1 MMDDVAIWDEVE
13 MPDEAVQSH
22 FTAVNPPG
30 IIELSPDQRA
40 VLELVKSGRSIFFT
54 GSAVCTLASNIE
66 YFHDEYQHD
75 IWDEYLPAEPN
86 KLRLAV
92 TAATGIASINI
103 DGCTLHSW
111 AGIGLGKRTLDKDSH
126 VVDRWRAVKTLI
138 VDEISMIDGLLF
150 DKLEYIARFTF
161 VSCPR

>member
-1 MMDDVAIWDEVE
+1 MRAI
-13 MPDEAVQSH
+13 
-22 FTAVNPPG
+22 
-30 IIELSPDQRA
+30 
-40 VLELVKSGRSIFFT
+40 
-54 GSAVCTLASNIE
+54 IE
-66 YFHDEYQHD
+66 YFHDEYQDD

-111 AGIGLGKRTLDKDSH
+111 AGIGLGKEDARQLAMRFLSHHRRVKNDEYIAHKPRSERTVT

-138 VDEISMIDGLLF
+138 VDES
-150 DKLEYIARFTF
+150 RFSLR
-161 VSCPR
+161 VR